1 MGSALAFRVVLLY
14 IFAVI
19 GYMIITGGPGS
30 ASSLLSSNNA
40 AIINAVLIILGL
52 GAVGFSIAQTFSGV
66 FIGAFVVISLIVA
79 FQSFMFPALNPF
91 GAPLIAL
98 GNSAPAGLGIILI
111 VLGLLVQF
119 ATDTIAVW
127 SFIDIFAG

>member
-14 IFAVI
+14 IFAVV

-30 ASSLLSSNNA
+30 ASSLLSNDTT
-40 AIINAVLIILGL
+40 AIMATVGIVLALG
-52 GAVGFSIAQTFSGV
+52 VGGFVIAQTFSGV
-66 FIGAFVVISLIVA
+66 FIGAFVVISFIVA
-79 FQSFMFPALNPF
+79 FQNFLFPALDPF

-98 GNSAPAGLGIILI
+98 GNGAPAGLGIILI